1 MPSLQQLNEFKT
13 SFCNI
18 GNELAVLAEQHSP
31 YNDLPLPESE
41 PASPSSFDV
50 PAAGSVPTG
59 TDDFP
64 SALDLDSLGDFPS
77 EDFAPSDDFGGS
89 SPADETPGPDS
100 IDDFDFDDL
109 LNTLPEDLPPALE
122 PESAPERPAP
132 EETAPEVQVP
142 GESGG
147 DFAHPEDAS
156 SGLAEDSGKGEK
168 EEPSKDSFMENSSPD
183 EFSSQDFSPG
193 DFAAEDSSS
202 TGPASDGLPS
212 EEFASDDF
220 AAEDFSADMDFG
232 DSALSADA
240 ASGGEEGGNTD
251 AFEADD
257 FFDGDF
263 QTPPPDLD
271 AGTGDQL
278 PEVKAGSGDFS
289 PSNLNLS
296 QDDEFSPPKGKT
308 EEAAGTDEKAAF
320 DRFNLGDG
328 AAGVKT
334 EADGHGTGG
343 SLSDLDDF
351 SLPGIDDIFDTSG
364 KSLAA
369 APKKL
374 EDIVLSEED
383 MARLQETLAR
393 YPLNLR
399 VACEEI
405 IVDRGAA
412 VEQMDAL
419 IKLIVRGGT
428 PKEAAALAGKILD
441 KSIPIPKGFEKKTG
455 EALEIEQRTF
465 SYVFF
470 RKFLPILRIFLLAAL
485 TAASLSYLA
494 WQFIYIPIHSES
506 IYRRGYE
513 RIAAGEYERANER
526 FSEAFSLRRVK
537 KWFYRYA
544 EAFRDE
550 RQYLYAEEKYDELLR
565 YYPRDQKGALDY
577 ANLETYYLRNYS
589 KADRII
595 RTNILDYRM
604 DDQEGLMALGDN
616 NLAWGE
622 VDPARYE
629 NARQAYAR
637 LLERYGWRD
646 PIVERMLLYF
656 IRTDNLGEVIPLRQI
671 LAGDSRKKVSP
682 AVLSEL
688 GGYLLNKQLEEVRG
702 VPDANV
708 ARIEGVKDILI
719 RAGQGD
725 PALPEPRYHLARY
738 YNHFGSIDEEREALE
753 SALTAFDAAREESP
767 RRTAYRIDAERRFAQ
782 VLANAREFFSAEER
796 LIKGIGIYEDA
807 LNRRLLTRSPE
818 YGRLYADLG
827 DIEYFTKSRDMDRAL
842 EYYRQAELSGW
853 APPEIQYRMGAA
865 HYHLRQWENA
875 LDRFFTASAEL
886 PLNRRLLHALGN
898 VSYLRG
904 NYFAAQGYYRRLLDI
919 LEAERSRFPMLSPNE
934 RPDHMELAERLMVAR
949 NNMAVALE
957 ALTDRTSEQR
967 YRTEAMA
974 FYAESARAWDA
985 LTRDPNTMIRST
997 SVNLGFLNSRN
1008 ILHPQTGY
1016 EPQLFNQIDKDV
1028 LEPSSWEALSPP
1040 DYRLSD

>member
-1 MPSLQQLNEFKT
+1 MPSLKQLNEFQT
-13 SFCNI
+13 SFRNI
-18 GNELAVLAEQHSP
+18 GNEVAIRAEQHSA

-41 PASPSSFDV
+41 PANPPSSDV
-50 PAAGSVPTG
+50 PPAASSVPTG
-59 TDDFP
+59 ADDFP
-64 SALDLDSLGDFPS
+64 AALDLDSLGDFPS
-77 EDFAPSDDFGGS
+77 DLSPDFAPSGDFGES
-89 SPADETPGPDS
+89 SPADEPAVPDS

-109 LNTLPEDLPPALE
+109 LNTLPDDFPPV
-122 PESAPERPAP
+122 PESESDPERPTP
-132 EETAPEVQVP
+132 EEAAPEVQVP

-147 DFAHPEDAS
+147 GFALPEDAS
-156 SGLAEDSGKGEK
+156 SGPAEDGGEGEK
-168 EEPSKDSFMENSSPD
+168 EEPSKDSFMEHSSPD
-183 EFSSQDFSPG
+183 EFSSKEFSPG
-193 DFAAEDSSS
+193 DFAAEDS
-202 TGPASDGLPS
+202 
-212 EEFASDDF
+212 
-220 AAEDFSADMDFG
+220 AADLDFG
-232 DSALSADA
+232 DSALFADA
-240 ASGGEEGGNTD
+240 GGGGEEGGDTD
-251 AFEADD
+251 AFVADD
-257 FFDGDF
+257 FFDGAF

-271 AGTGDQL
+271 AGSGDQL
-278 PEVKAGSGDFS
+278 PEVTAGSGDSS
-289 PSNLNLS
+289 PSNLNFS
-296 QDDEFSPPKGKT
+296 PDYEFSLPNGKT
-308 EEAAGTDEKAAF
+308 EEAAGANEKTAF
-320 DRFNLGDG
+320 DRFNFEDG
-328 AAGVKT
+328 VAGVT
-334 EADGHGTGG
+334 AEAGGSGTGG
-343 SLSDLDDF
+343 SLSDLNEF
-351 SLPGIDDIFDTSG
+351 SLPGIDDIFDTGG
-364 KSLAA
+364 KSPA

-374 EDIVLSEED
+374 EDIVLSDED

-399 VACEEI
+399 IACEEI
-405 IVDRGAA
+405 IVERGAT
-412 VEQMDAL
+412 VDQMDAL

-428 PKEAAALAGKILD
+428 PKAAAALAGTILD
-441 KSIPIPKGFEKKTG
+441 KTIPIPKGFEKKTG
-455 EALEIEQRTF
+455 EALEVEQGTF

-470 RKFLPILRIFLLAAL
+470 RKFLPLLRIFLLAAL
-485 TAASLSYLA
+485 MAASLSYLA
-494 WQFIYIPIHSES
+494 WQFIYIPIHSGS

-595 RTNILDYRM
+595 RTNILDYRV
-604 DDQEGLMALGDN
+604 DDQEGLLALGDN

-637 LLERYGWRD
+637 LLERYGWLD

-656 IRTDNLGEVIPLRQI
+656 IRTDNLGEALPLGQT
-671 LAGDSRKKVSP
+671 LTGNSRKKVSP

-688 GGYLLNKQLEEVRG
+688 GGYLLNKQLEEVQG
-702 VPDANV
+702 VPDANIP
-708 ARIEGVKDILI
+708 RIEGVRDILI
-719 RAGQGD
+719 RAGNGD

-738 YNHFGSIDEEREALE
+738 YNRFGSGDEERQALE
-753 SALTAFDAAREESP
+753 SALAAFDAAQEESP
-767 RRTAYRIDAERRFAQ
+767 RRTAYRIDAERRFAR

-796 LIKGIGIYEDA
+796 LINGIGIYEDA

-827 DIEYFTKSRDMDRAL
+827 DIEYFTKSRDMNRAL

-898 VSYLRG
+898 VSCLRG
-904 NYFAAQGYYRRLLDI
+904 NYFAAQGYYRRLLDL
-919 LEAERSRFPMLSPNE
+919 LEAERSRFPMLSPHE

-1008 ILHPQTGY
+1008 VLHPQTEY

-1028 LEPSSWEALSPP
+1028 LEPSSWEVLSPP
-1040 DYRLSD
+1040 ESRLSD